1 MYLPDNFLDIVPNEA
16 VRQSRLRAKEKEER
30 NKAEHEKSTKTKQ
43 KQDTAISGAFA
54 KTDVMSQMTSAMS
67 QADPAA
73 AANNPNMR
81 GMQQN
86 LGILN
91 EARSNVYDPDRDKDK
106 PWTELKPKFE
116 AWRQSHLGGAEDGAA
131 GQMGAGGSLFNNSS
145 FKQNRMN

>member
-1 MYLPDNFLDIVPNEA
+1 MEGASSSSTSKANEA
-16 VRQSRLRAKEKEER
+16 VRQSRIRAKERDER
-30 NKAEHEKSTKTKQ
+30 DKAEHEMSTKTKQ

-54 KTDVMSQMTSAMS
+54 KTDVMRQMTSGIS
-67 QADPAA
+67 QADPA

-91 EARSNVYDPDRDKDK
+91 EARSNVYDPDRDRDK

-116 AWRQSHLGGAEDGAA
+116 AWKQSHLGGAEAGAA
-131 GQMGAGGSLFNNSS
+131 GQMSGSLFNNSS
-145 FKQNRMN
+145 FKQKRMN